1 MAHLERTDSDR
12 MTKDI
17 TFINKKMTAKRLYIL
32 LIVMSLLQSCANDN
46 KKTAQAPPPEKVTAP
61 APAQEEKVAAPAE
74 QPQEKKESPV
84 GKSVEELR
92 ENKTNR
98 IGSVP
103 MGKDAELNSTVTA
116 PPTKVEGK
124 RVERPGPPGYVSKKE
139 AILQAEPTSN
149 AAKIATL
156 KQNETIY
163 LLETKMTDE
172 AGKSYNI
179 PQWYKVQC
187 SDGKKGWLKSQFVGL
202 PF

>member
-1 MAHLERTDSDR
+1 
-12 MTKDI
+12 MTTKQ
-17 TFINKKMTAKRLYIL
+17 LYPLIL
-32 LIVMSLLQSCANDN
+32 LIVTSLLQSCANDD
-46 KKTAQAPPPEKVTAP
+46 KKTAQQSSPTTTAVP
-61 APAQEEKVAAPAE
+61 TAQEQTTAEPVAAE
-74 QPQEKKESPV
+74 TKEKKESPV

-103 MGKDAELNSTVTA
+103 MGKDAELNTTVTA

-124 RVERPGPPGYVSKKE
+124 RVERPGPPGYVAKKD
-139 AILQAEPTSN
+139 AILQAEPSQN
-149 AAKIATL
+149 ASQIANL

-163 LLETKMTDE
+163 ILETKMTDE
-172 AGKSYNI
+172 AGRVYDI
-179 PQWYKVQC
+179 PQWYKIQC

>member
-1 MAHLERTDSDR
+1 
-12 MTKDI
+12 
-17 TFINKKMTAKRLYIL
+17 MTAKRLYIL
-32 LIVMSLLQSCANDN
+32 LIVTSLSQSCANDN
-46 KKTAQAPPPEKVTAP
+46 KKTTQAPSPETAAAP
-61 APAQEEKVAAPAE
+61 VPAQEEKVPAPAE

-103 MGKDAELNSTVTA
+103 MGKDAELNTTVSA

-124 RVERPGPPGYVSKKE
+124 RVERPGPPGYIAKKE
-139 AILQAEPTSN
+139 AILQAEPASN
-149 AAKIATL
+149 APKIATL

-172 AGKSYNI
+172 AGRPYDI

-187 SDGKKGWLKSQFVGL
+187 SDGKKGWIKSQFVSL

>member
-1 MAHLERTDSDR
+1 
-12 MTKDI
+12 MTE
-17 TFINKKMTAKRLYIL
+17 KRLYIL
-32 LIVMSLLQSCANDN
+32 LIVMSLFQSCSNDN
-46 KKTAQAPPPEKVTAP
+46 KKTAQVPPPETAAAP
-61 APAQEEKVAAPAE
+61 VPAQEEKVATPAE
-74 QPQEKKESPV
+74 QSQEKKESPV

-92 ENKTNR
+92 EKKTNR

-103 MGKDAELNSTVTA
+103 MGKDAELNTTVSA

-124 RVERPGPPGYVSKKE
+124 RVERPGPAAYVAKKD
-139 AILQAEPTSN
+139 AILQVEPTSN
-149 AAKIATL
+149 AAKVATL

-172 AGKSYNI
+172 SGKSYDI